1 MSKTVKEMISRDYSG
16 MFEGHDNALVVS
28 IRGIDAN
35 STNAIRRQLQA
46 KDIRITVVRNALA
59 KKVFDGTGLEPLAN
73 VLSGASALAYGAESV
88 VDVAREIVAL
98 LKDYPDIELKGA
110 VLDGQLFEGQAGV
123 TQLSKF
129 PTREEAIADVVTLVL
144 GPGRK
149 LSAAIKGPGAQIAGI
164 LKTIEKK
171 LEDGE
176 EIKKVG

>member
-1 MSKTVKEMISRDYSG
+1 MSKSVKEMISRDYSE
-16 MFEGHDNALVVS
+16 MLEGQDNALLVS

-35 STNAIRRQLQA
+35 STNAIRRKLQA
-46 KDIRITVVRNALA
+46 KDIRIAVVRNALA
-59 KKVFDGTGLEPLAN
+59 KRVFVGTGLEPLSQ

-149 LSAAIKGPGAQIAGI
+149 LSAALKGPGAQIAGI